1 MEVKMNIQEIVKKA
15 VELEA
20 SDIFIVAGSTIAYKV
35 KNRVTR
41 LEGETLMPEHCKMM
55 VNELYYLAHNRS
67 MEKLEQ
73 KGDDDFSFSLTH
85 LARLRVNVYH
95 QRNSL
100 AAVIRI
106 VQFDIPKADELQI
119 PKEITRFAELTKGLV
134 IISGPAGAG
143 KSSTLAVLLDL
154 INKNR
159 SGHIVTIEDPIE
171 YLHRHEQSIVT
182 QREIG
187 SDCDS
192 SASALKSALRQ
203 APNVLFISE
212 MRDLETISLAITAA
226 ETGHLVFSTLHTL
239 GAANTIDRMVDVFP
253 ASQQQQ
259 IRLQLS
265 MVLEAVISQQLIRQ
279 KNGDLVPVF
288 EVMTNSL
295 AVRNQIRESKTHQL
309 KNTIASSASEGM
321 ISMDTMLMELLK
333 KDLITLDEALLHSFD
348 SELFLK
354 KFNSK

>member
-1 MEVKMNIQEIVKKA
+1 MEVSMDVQEIVRKA
-15 VELEA
+15 VEMNA
-20 SDIFIVAGSTIAYKV
+20 SDIFVVAGSSIAYKV
-35 KNRVTR
+35 KNKVIR
-41 LEGETLMPEHCKMM
+41 LEDEILMPEHCRIL
-55 VNELYYLAHNRS
+55 VDDLYRCANNRS
-67 MEKLEQ
+67 MHRLEE
-73 KGDDDFSFSLTH
+73 KGDDDFSFSVAH

-106 VQFDIPKADELQI
+106 VQFDIPKAEVLSI

-171 YLHRHEQSIVT
+171 FLHRHDKSIIS

-192 SASALKSALRQ
+192 SAAALKSALRQ

-226 ETGHLVFSTLHTL
+226 ETGHLVFTTLHTL
-239 GAANTIDRMVDVFP
+239 GAANTIDRMIDVFP
-253 ASQQQQ
+253 ASQQTQ

-265 MVLEAVISQQLIRQ
+265 MVLEAVVSQQLIR
-279 KNGDLVPVF
+279 KKDGDLVPIF

-295 AVRNQIRESKTHQL
+295 AVRNQIREAKTHQL
-309 KNTIASSASEGM
+309 NNTIASSEGM
-321 ISMDTMLMELLK
+321 ISMDSMLMDYYQ

-348 SELFLK
+348 SDLFMK
-354 KFNSK
+354 KIKSK